1 MPPSGTKGRGTQVI
15 RVVLVDDHP
24 LAVHALESVL
34 SRAGNDVVAT
44 AADVEDGIAAIR
56 AHGPRVAIVDLNL
69 PGGGGIEVVRAVK
82 DLEGVRVLVHT
93 ASLHVRELEE
103 VLASGVAGV
112 TSKLSP
118 LGEIVVAVAEAAA
131 GRFHVDVAVKDA
143 LAASQPIL
151 TTRERDIL
159 ELIAAGLSLED
170 VATRLVLSPDT
181 VRTHLANARRKLGAR
196 NRTEAVVAAMRTA
209 QIRMPEAS

>member
-1 MPPSGTKGRGTQVI
+1 MF
-15 RVVLVDDHP
+15 RVVLVEDHP

-34 SRAGNDVVAT
+34 TRAGHEVVAT
-44 AADVEDGIAAIR
+44 AADVAEGIAAIR
-56 AHGPRVAIVDLNL
+56 AHRPRVAVVDLNL
-69 PGGGGIEVVRAVK
+69 NGGGGLEVVRAVS
-82 DLEGVRVLVHT
+82 DLADVRVLVHT
-93 ASLHVRELEE
+93 ASVHGRELEE

-118 LGEIVVAVAEAAA
+118 LPEIVDAVTAAAA
-131 GRFHVDVAVKDA
+131 GEFYVDDAVKEA
-143 LAASQPIL
+143 LAAAQL
-151 TTRERDIL
+151 TLTVREREIL
-159 ELIAAGLSLED
+159 QLIAGGNTLEE
-170 VATRLVLSPDT
+170 VADQLVLSRET